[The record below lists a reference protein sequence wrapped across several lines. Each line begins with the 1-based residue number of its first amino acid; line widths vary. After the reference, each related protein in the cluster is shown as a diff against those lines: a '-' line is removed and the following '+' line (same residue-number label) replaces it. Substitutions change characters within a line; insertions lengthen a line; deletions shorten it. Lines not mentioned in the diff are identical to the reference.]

1 MYKFKDFTMEDQQD
15 VILSESKEGKN
26 LHLE

>member
-1 MYKFKDFTMEDQQD
+1 MYNFTDFTMEGPQD
-15 VILSESKEGKN
+15 VILSESKDGKN

>member
-1 MYKFKDFTMEDQQD
+1 MYKFKDFNMEGPQD
-15 VILSESKEGKN
+15 VILSESKDGKN

>member
-1 MYKFKDFTMEDQQD
+1 MYNFKDFNMEGSQD
-15 VILSESKEGKN
+15 VILSESKDGKN

>member
-1 MYKFKDFTMEDQQD
+1 MYKFKDFTMEGQQD

>member
-1 MYKFKDFTMEDQQD
+1 MYNFKNFNMEGQQD

>member
-1 MYKFKDFTMEDQQD
+1 MYNFKNFKMEGQQD